1 MTRQTWGLGFM
12 GALVLAG
19 GVGAKPIE
27 GCLRPLL
34 NRSIDPS
41 IYRSIENQAA
51 GTQQQ
56 SGAQQQQQQGQRG
69 ATPPQGG
76 GAGQRGGGRGA
87 VAVMTLSTTGWTDG
101 GTVALKYTQAGA
113 EVSPPLTWSG
123 APDPTAS
130 FVLMVRDIDALR
142 GNDDTLHWLVWNIP
156 GKATSLPEN
165 VTHGPELPDGTRQ
178 ISATGPYY
186 RGPAAPASGP
196 PHHYVFEL
204 YALDS
209 MIDVQPVGAS
219 PADTRTAVVA
229 AMAGHIRGKASL
241 VGLFKRG
248 S

>member
-1 MTRQTWGLGFM
+1 MTRQNAGLIFV

-19 GVGAKPIE
+19 GVGVPATAV
-27 GCLRPLL
+27 CLR
-34 NRSIDPS
+34 IDS
-41 IYRSIENQAA
+41 LMVGSYAQATGA
-51 GTQQQ
+51 QQQ
-56 SGAQQQQQQGQRG
+56 SGGQQQQGQRG

-76 GAGQRGGGRGA
+76 GPAQRGGGGRGA

-101 GTVALKYTQAGA
+101 GTVALKYTQAGE

-123 APDPTAS
+123 APDATAS

-142 GNDDTLHWLVWNIP
+142 GNDETLHWLVWNIP
-156 GKATSLPEN
+156 GKAASLPEH
-165 VTHGPELPDGTRQ
+165 VPHGPELPDGTRQ

-219 PADTRTAVVA
+219 PADTRTAVMA

>member
-1 MTRQTWGLGFM
+1 MTRQNAGLIFV

-19 GVGAKPIE
+19 GVGVPATAV
-27 GCLRPLL
+27 CLR
-34 NRSIDPS
+34 IDS
-41 IYRSIENQAA
+41 LMA
-51 GTQQQ
+51 GSYAQTAVLQQQ
-56 SGAQQQQQQGQRG
+56 SGAQQQQGQRG
-69 ATPPQGG
+69 ATPQPGG
-76 GAGQRGGGRGA
+76 GGRGGRGA

-101 GTVALKYTQAGA
+101 GTVALKYTQAGD

-123 APDPTAS
+123 APDTTAS
-130 FVLMVRDIDALR
+130 FVLIVRDIDALR

-156 GKATSLPEN
+156 GKATALPEH
-165 VTHGPELPDGTRQ
+165 VPHGSELPDGTRQ

-209 MIDVQPVGAS
+209 TIDVQPVGAS
-219 PADTRTAVVA
+219 PADTRTAVMA

>member
-1 MTRQTWGLGFM
+1 MTRQTIGIFFVGGLM
-12 GALVLAG
+12 LTGAAAPVAS
-19 GVGAKPIE
+19 V
-27 GCLRPLL
+27 CLRLDPLGL
-34 NRSIDPS
+34 
-41 IYRSIENQAA
+41 AA
-51 GTQQQ
+51 PAAFTQQSQ
-56 SGAQQQQQQGQRG
+56 QGAQQQGQQQGRG
-69 ATPPQGG
+69 AAPQQGG
-76 GAGQRGGGRGA
+76 GQRGGGRGG
-87 VAVMTLSTTGWTDG
+87 VVVMTLTTTGFTDG
-101 GTVALKYTQAGA
+101 GTVALKYTQAGD

-123 APDPTAS
+123 APEATAS
-130 FVLMVRDIDALR
+130 FVLIVRDLDAMR

-156 GKATSLPEN
+156 GNATSLPEH
-165 VTHGPELPDGTRQ
+165 VTHGPELADGTRQ

-209 MIDVQPVGAS
+209 KVDVPPVGAS
-219 PADTRTAVVA
+219 PADTRTAVMA

>member
-1 MTRQTWGLGFM
+1 MTRQNAGLIFV

-19 GVGAKPIE
+19 GVGVPATAV
-27 GCLRPLL
+27 CLR
-34 NRSIDPS
+34 IDSLMLPS
-41 IYRSIENQAA
+41 YAQAS
-51 GTQQQ
+51 GQQQ
-56 SGAQQQQQQGQRG
+56 TGAQQQPQGQRG

-76 GAGQRGGGRGA
+76 GGRGGRGA
-87 VAVMTLSTTGWTDG
+87 VAVMTLSTIGWTDG
-101 GTVALKYTQAGA
+101 GTVALKYTQAGE

-130 FVLMVRDIDALR
+130 FVLIVRDIDALR

-156 GKATSLPEN
+156 GKATTLPEH
-165 VTHGPELPDGTRQ
+165 VPHGPELPDGMRQ

-219 PADTRTAVVA
+219 PADTRTAVMA

>member
-1 MTRQTWGLGFM
+1 MARQTAGFVFI

-19 GVGAKPIE
+19 SAGPVASI
-27 GCLRPLL
+27 CLRLD
-34 NRSIDPS
+34 SIGL
-41 IYRSIENQAA
+41 AA
-51 GTQQQ
+51 PASDVGLGGEAQQQ
-56 SGAQQQQQQGQRG
+56 GAQQQ
-69 ATPPQGG
+69 TPPPAQGRGG
-76 GAGQRGGGRGA
+76 GAQPGGQRGGGRGA
-87 VAVMTLSTTGWTDG
+87 VAVMTLATTGWTDG
-101 GTVALKYTQAGA
+101 GTVALKYTQAGD

-123 APDPTAS
+123 APETTVS
-130 FVLMVRDIDALR
+130 FVLIVRDLDAMR

-156 GKATSLPEN
+156 GKATSLPEGIP
-165 VTHGPELPDGTRQ
+165 HGSQLPDGTRQ

-209 MIDVQPVGAS
+209 VIDVPPVGAS
-219 PADTRTAVVA
+219 PAETRTAVMA

>member
-1 MTRQTWGLGFM
+1 MTRRIWGLCFV
-12 GALVLAG
+12 GALALTAG
-19 GVGAKPIE
+19 LRSESVAT
-27 GCLRPLL
+27 CLRLDAL
-34 NRSIDPS
+34 GL
-41 IYRSIENQAA
+41 AA
-51 GTQQQ
+51 PASDIRGD
-56 SGAQQQQQQGQRG
+56 QQQQGQRG
-69 ATPPQGG
+69 ATPQPGG
-76 GAGQRGGGRGA
+76 GQRGGGRG
-87 VAVMTLSTTGWTDG
+87 VAVMTLATTGWTDG
-101 GTVALKYTQAGA
+101 GTVALKYTQAGD

-123 APDPTAS
+123 APETTAS
-130 FVLMVRDIDALR
+130 FVLVVRDLDAMR

-156 GKATSLPEN
+156 GKATSLPEA
-165 VTHGPELPDGTRQ
+165 VPHGPQLADGMRQ

-209 MIDVQPVGAS
+209 LIDVPPVSTS
-219 PADTRTAVVA
+219 PAETRTAVMT

>member
-1 MTRQTWGLGFM
+1 MTRQNAGLIFV

-19 GVGAKPIE
+19 GVGVPATAV
-27 GCLRPLL
+27 CLR
-34 NRSIDPS
+34 IDS
-41 IYRSIENQAA
+41 LMAGSYAQATGA
-51 GTQQQ
+51 QQQ
-56 SGAQQQQQQGQRG
+56 SGGQQQQQQGQRG

-76 GAGQRGGGRGA
+76 GQRGGGRGA

-101 GTVALKYTQAGA
+101 GTVALKYTQAGD

-123 APDPTAS
+123 APETTAS
-130 FVLMVRDIDALR
+130 FVLIVRDIDALR

-156 GKATSLPEN
+156 GKATSLPEH
-165 VTHGPELPDGTRQ
+165 VPHGPELPDGTRQ

-186 RGPAAPASGP
+186 RGPAAPSSGP

-209 MIDVQPVGAS
+209 TIDVQPVGAS
-219 PADTRTAVVA
+219 PADTRTAVTA

>member
-1 MTRQTWGLGFM
+1 MTQKTWGLGFL

-19 GVGAKPIE
+19 GVGAKPIDA
-27 GCLRPLL
+27 CLRPLL

-41 IYRSIENQAA
+41 IYRSLENQAS

-56 SGAQQQQQQGQRG
+56 SGAQQQQGQRG
-69 ATPPQGG
+69 ATPPPGG
-76 GAGQRGGGRGA
+76 RGGRGA
-87 VAVMTLSTTGWTDG
+87 VAVMTLATTAWTDG
-101 GTVALKYTQAGA
+101 RTIALKYTQARD

-123 APDPTAS
+123 APETTAS
-130 FVLMVRDIDALR
+130 FVLIVRDLDAMR

-156 GKATSLPEN
+156 GKTTSLPEAIP
-165 VTHGPELPDGTRQ
+165 HGPQLPDGMRQ

-209 MIDVQPVGAS
+209 LIDVPPVGAS
-219 PADTRTAVVA
+219 PAETRAAVIA

>member
-1 MTRQTWGLGFM
+1 MTRQNTGLIFV

-19 GVGAKPIE
+19 GVGVPATAV
-27 GCLRPLL
+27 CLR
-34 NRSIDPS
+34 IDS
-41 IYRSIENQAA
+41 LMA
-51 GTQQQ
+51 GSYAQTAGQQQ
-56 SGAQQQQQQGQRG
+56 TGAQQQGQRG

-76 GAGQRGGGRGA
+76 GGGQRGGGRGA
-87 VAVMTLSTTGWTDG
+87 VAIMTLSTTGWTDG
-101 GTVALKYTQAGA
+101 GTVALKYTQAGE
-113 EVSPPLTWSG
+113 EVSPPLAWSG

-165 VTHGPELPDGTRQ
+165 VPHGPELPDGTRQ

-186 RGPAAPASGP
+186 RGPAAPVSGP

-219 PADTRTAVVA
+219 PADTRTAVMA